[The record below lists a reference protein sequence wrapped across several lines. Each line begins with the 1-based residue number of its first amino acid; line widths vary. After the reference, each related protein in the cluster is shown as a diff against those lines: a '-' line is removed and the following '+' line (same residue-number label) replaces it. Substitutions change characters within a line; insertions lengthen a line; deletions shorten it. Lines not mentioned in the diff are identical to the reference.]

1 MPSSSCSRGIRWT
14 PTKTRACCGYGCS
27 TRASE
32 YDSAQASD
40 TMTLWAYPYPAHV
53 EAAHTM
59 ARPHR
64 NPRETAAAKEAFAAY
79 VALGPDRSLRKLAA
93 KLARHNQY
101 ESETQAFNAL
111 ARWSSAHNWQ
121 DRIDHAATIRSEAL
135 LTQAAEL
142 DADTFIRT
150 SRQLN
155 ERVQTQSPIAVEPML
170 RIRESVRKPPP
181 KGAAAVTVSV
191 SVEIQQIVERIA
203 AEDGLSDAEKLELAA
218 AIRKHLTEART

>member
-1 MPSSSCSRGIRWT
+1 
-14 PTKTRACCGYGCS
+14 
-27 TRASE
+27 
-32 YDSAQASD
+32 
-40 TMTLWAYPYPAHV
+40 
-53 EAAHTM
+53 M
-59 ARPHR
+59 ARTR
-64 NPRETAAAKEAFAAY
+64 TNPRESAAAKEAFSAY
-79 VALGPDRSLRKLAA
+79 IAQGPDRSLRKLAA
-93 KLARHNQY
+93 EFVRHNHY
-101 ESETQAFNAL
+101 KSETQAFNAL
-111 ARWSSAHNWQ
+111 ARWSTAHRWQ
-121 DRIDHAATIRSEAL
+121 DRIDHAATVRSEAL

-170 RIRESVRKPPP
+170 RIRESVRRPAP